1 MRDPRLEAMY
11 RRLVKRHGVKK
22 ARRMI
27 QEAKAQ
33 AANVDIVD
41 QLVQEKAEE
50 VRAMGEPPPA
60 PDGVPEGSVFL
71 RNISDQVELW
81 RIP

>member
-1 MRDPRLEAMY
+1 MKNPRLEAMY
-11 RRLVKRHGVKK
+11 RRLVRRHGPKK

-27 QEAKAQ
+27 QNMKAQVEDVDLVDQMMEAKAR
-33 AANVDIVD
+33 
-41 QLVQEKAEE
+41 E
-50 VRAMGEPPPA
+50 MSGEPPPP

-71 RNISDQVELW
+71 FHVSDHVELW